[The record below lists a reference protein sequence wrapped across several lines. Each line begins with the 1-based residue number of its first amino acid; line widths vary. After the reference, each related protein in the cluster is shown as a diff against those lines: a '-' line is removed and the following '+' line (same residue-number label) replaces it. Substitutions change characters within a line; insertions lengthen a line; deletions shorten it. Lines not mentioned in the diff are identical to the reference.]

1 MPICPVCS
9 TEYVAEVKFCH
20 LDGTPLTRPTN
31 PQDRT
36 PRKCP
41 KCGGQY
47 EGQKFCARDGT
58 PLIDVTP

>member
-31 PQDRT
+31 PADRT
-36 PRKCP
+36 LRKCP
-41 KCGGQY
+41 KCGAQY
-47 EGQKFCARDGT
+47 EGGKFCARDGT
-58 PLIDVTP
+58 PLLDVT

>member
-1 MPICPVCS
+1 MPICPRCG
-9 TEYVAEVKFCH
+9 TEYVGDVKVCTV
-20 LDGTPLTRPTN
+20 DGTPLPRPTN

-41 KCGGQY
+41 KCGAQY

-58 PLIDVTP
+58 PLVDVT